1 MQTIEVLEEKAG
13 FHNEEV
19 IAFPDLVR
27 TQDYTTTLTEI
38 LTFFRIALTNT
49 LYFGLLLFN

>member
-13 FHNEEV
+13 LHNEEV

-27 TQDYTTTLTEI
+27 TQDYTTTLTEFS
-38 LTFFRIALTNT
+38 TFSRIALTNT
-49 LYFGLLLFN
+49 LYFSLLLFN

>member
-1 MQTIEVLEEKAG
+1 MQTIEVLEEKAV
-13 FHNEEV
+13 FHKEEV

-38 LTFFRIALTNT
+38 STFFRIALTNT
-49 LYFGLLLFN
+49 VCFGLSLFN

>member
-13 FHNEEV
+13 FHNEV
-19 IAFPDLVR
+19 IGFPDLVR